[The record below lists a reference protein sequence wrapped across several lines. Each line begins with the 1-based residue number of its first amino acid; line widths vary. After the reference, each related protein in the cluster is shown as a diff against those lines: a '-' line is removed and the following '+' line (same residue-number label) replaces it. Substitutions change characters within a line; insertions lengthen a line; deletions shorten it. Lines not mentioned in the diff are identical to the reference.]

1 MSIISSETF
10 LQMDNHQF
18 KKASRKVGLFN
29 LSVNEV
35 NETLVRPKRS
45 AGNAIGGPLSHPPQA
60 KYKRGRFI
68 RPFLYL
74 IVWDGLRRT
83 TDERL

>member
-1 MSIISSETF
+1 MSVISSETS

-45 AGNAIGGPLSHPPQA
+45 AGNAIGGPKGERSEQIHCTN
-60 KYKRGRFI
+60 KKMFFYWDVFI
-68 RPFLYL
+68 FLGDMTIKNY
-74 IVWDGLRRT
+74 V
-83 TDERL
+83 